1 MLKNNLFRKRKKPG
15 WLAFAFADGAVSLAH
30 VHAANGGK
38 PAVGLC
44 ETYRCE
50 GGELNTLR
58 RLRKSLGLD
67 GYRCTLA
74 LGFDAYQFLQVE
86 APDVPDEELKEA
98 LRWGLKDRVDFPV
111 DQATLDV
118 LDVPADKE
126 GHVKSRFKF
135 AAIARNEIIGRHVR
149 LFQEA
154 GIDLTAIDIPEM
166 AQRNLA
172 TLHESQ
178 ERAVAML
185 GFSDQGG
192 LLTFT
197 WRGHLLSSRHI
208 DISLPQLAG
217 AAEAERAAM
226 LERIGLELQRS
237 LDSFERQLTF
247 VSLDKLIVTPL
258 DEHVGLSAYLAE
270 NLYVGVMSARLDEV
284 LDMQKVPE
292 LRRPG
297 LQAQRL
303 MLLGS
308 ALREEGA
315 A

>member
-1 MLKNNLFRKRKKPG
+1 MFGKNKKSG
-15 WLAFAFADGAVSLAH
+15 WLAFELADGMVSLAH
-30 VHAANGGK
+30 VDGAAGGRLG
-38 PAVGLC
+38 VDLL

-67 GYRCTLA
+67 RYRCTLC
-74 LGFDAYQFLQVE
+74 LGFDEYQFLQVE
-86 APDVPDEELKEA
+86 APEVPQGEVMEA
-98 LRWGLKDRVDFPV
+98 LRWSIKDRVDFPV
-111 DQATLDV
+111 DQATLDA
-118 LDVPADKE
+118 LDIPADKD
-126 GHVKSRFKF
+126 GRTKSRFKF
-135 AAIARNEIIGRHVR
+135 VAISRNEVIGRHVR

-154 GIDLTAIDIPEM
+154 GIDLAAIDIPEM

-172 TLHESQ
+172 ALYEPP

-185 GFSDQGG
+185 GFSAQGG

-197 WRGHLLSSRHI
+197 WQGCLLSSRHI
-208 DISLPQLAG
+208 DISLPQLEG
-217 AAEAERAAM
+217 ANETQRLAMFERV
-226 LERIGLELQRS
+226 GLELQRS

-247 VSLDKLIVTPL
+247 VSLDKLVVTPL
-258 DEHVGLSAYLAE
+258 ADDIGLTGYLAE
-270 NLYVGVMSARLDEV
+270 NLYVGVMAAKLDEA
-284 LDMQKVPE
+284 LDVAKAPE

-308 ALREEGA
+308 ALREGGA

>member
-1 MLKNNLFRKRKKPG
+1 MFHKRKKFG
-15 WLAFAFADGAVSLAH
+15 WLALELANGMVSLAH
-30 VHAANGGK
+30 LHAADGVR
-38 PAVGLC
+38 PSVVLC

-67 GYRCTLA
+67 GYRCTLC

-86 APDVPDEELKEA
+86 APDVPDAEVKEA

-126 GHVKSRFKF
+126 GRARSRSKF
-135 AAIARNEIIGRHVR
+135 VAISPNEVIGRHVR

-154 GIDLTAIDIPEM
+154 GIDLVAIDVPEM
-166 AQRNLA
+166 AQRNIAALY
-172 TLHESQ
+172 ESQ

-185 GFSDQGG
+185 GFTDRGG
-192 LLTFT
+192 LLSFT
-197 WRGHLLSSRHI
+197 WRGRLLSSRHI
-208 DISLPQLAG
+208 DIPLSQLTAAG
-217 AAEAERAAM
+217 GAEREAM

-247 VSLDKLIVTPL
+247 VSLDKLVVTPL
-258 DEHVGLSAYLAE
+258 PEDVGLAAYLAE
-270 NLYVGVMSARLDEV
+270 NLYIGVMAAKLDEV
-284 LDMQKVPE
+284 LDIQKVPE
-292 LRRPG
+292 LRQPG

-315 A
+315 V

>member
-1 MLKNNLFRKRKKPG
+1 MFQKRKNSG
-15 WLAFAFADGAVSLAH
+15 WLAFEFSDEAVSLAH
-30 VHAANGGK
+30 VLVANGGR
-38 PAVGLC
+38 PSVDLC

-58 RLRKSLGLD
+58 RLRKSRGLD
-67 GYRCTLA
+67 GYRCTLC

-86 APDVPDEELKEA
+86 APDVPDEEAKEA
-98 LRWGLKDRVDFPV
+98 LRWSLKDRVDFAV

-126 GHVKSRFKF
+126 GHARSRFKF
-135 AAIARNEIIGRHVR
+135 VAVARNELIGRHVR

-154 GIDLTAIDIPEM
+154 GLDLVAIDIPEM

-172 TLHESQ
+172 ALYESP

-185 GFSDQGG
+185 GFSDRGG

-197 WRGHLLSSRHI
+197 WRGRLLSSRHI

-217 AAEAERAAM
+217 AAEAERAA
-226 LERIGLELQRS
+226 LFERIGLELQRS
-237 LDSFERQLTF
+237 LDAFERQQTF
-247 VSLDKLIVTPL
+247 VSLDKLVVTPL
-258 DEHVGLSAYLAE
+258 AEDVGLTAYLAE
-270 NLYVGVMSARLDEV
+270 NLYVGVMAAKLDEV

>member
-1 MLKNNLFRKRKKPG
+1 MKNNLFQKRKKPG
-15 WLAFAFADGAVSLAH
+15 WLAFEFADGVVHLAH
-30 VHAANGGK
+30 AQAANDGR
-38 PAVGLC
+38 PSVDLC

-50 GGELNTLR
+50 GGALNTLR
-58 RLRKSLGLD
+58 RLKKSRGLEA
-67 GYRCTLA
+67 YRCTLCLSFA
-74 LGFDAYQFLQVE
+74 DYQFLQVD
-86 APDVPDEELKEA
+86 APGVPDEEVKEA
-98 LRWGLKDRVDFPV
+98 LRWSLKDRVDFPV

-126 GHVKSRFKF
+126 GQAQSRFKF
-135 AAIARNEIIGRHVR
+135 VAISRNEVIGRHVR

-154 GIDLTAIDIPEM
+154 GIELAAIDIPEM

-172 TLHESQ
+172 ALHESS

-197 WRGHLLSSRHI
+197 WRGRLLSSRHI

-217 AAEAERAAM
+217 AAEAERAT
-226 LERIGLELQRS
+226 LFERIGLELQRS
-237 LDSFERQLTF
+237 LDSFERQATF
-247 VSLDKLIVTPL
+247 VSLDKLVVTPL
-258 DEHVGLSAYLAE
+258 DEQIGLAAYLAE
-270 NLYVGVMSARLDEV
+270 NLYVGVIAAKLEEALDV
-284 LDMQKVPE
+284 AKAPE

-303 MLLGS
+303 MLLGA